1 MYLDDLNVEN
11 DYSDPDDLFDTIPI
25 DLVEKLSFEGK
36 LEMIYQFKKYIDKEP
51 EFIGI
56 HNISSYDLYC
66 IFVNTTKSK
75 YFGKKS
81 YYLTDYQV
89 EIFKNLYEY
98 LELEK
103 NDITILNTVVNKI
116 MKKIYVTSVT

>member
-25 DLVEKLSFEGK
+25 DLVEKLSLDGR
-36 LEMIYQFKKYIDKEP
+36 LEMIYQFKKYIEKEP

-66 IFVNTTKSK
+66 IFISTTKPK
-75 YFGKKS
+75 YFGKNS
-81 YYLTDYQV
+81 YYLTDDQV
-89 EIFKNLYEY
+89 EIFKSLYQY

-103 NDITILNTVVNKI
+103 NDIMILNTVTNKI
-116 MKKIYVTSVT
+116 MKRIYVYHN